1 MPNLAT
7 TVADGGR
14 NISELRIK
22 QGLSMRALA
31 IKAGLSVSSVSKIE
45 RGIVKSI
52 RPLSAQKIC
61 TALEVPFDTLFSIE
75 SPNTLENKG

>member
-1 MPNLAT
+1 MLNLAT

-14 NISELRIK
+14 SISKMRIK

-45 RGIVKSI
+45 RGMVKTI

-61 TALEVPFDTLFSIE
+61 TALNVPFDTLFSIE
-75 SPNTLENKG
+75 SPTALENKD